1 MPFDALNILRGQY
14 DGAYVDLDENDTA
27 PTSLTVN
34 NDGNICIDL
43 GSSGSGAKG
52 LDCILIL
59 HDQPTDYQNILT
71 AQICDSDHLDAGW
84 QSVMFYPIIYAY
96 MREVIATATTA
107 FDASDDYGQILTA
120 TTDTATGVIRQFS
133 RNLTT
138 IGGTGKIWVEMQD
151 AGDTYG
157 ENGDIL
163 TSAVTGV
170 ATQVGVSKVI
180 MTPLILVRRFSTWK
194 RYIRPT
200 LTVTAGGNFGDVD
213 MLVTNSQHSHV
224 NNLYMTGGA

>member
-1 MPFDALNILRGQY
+1 MPYDALNILRGQY
-14 DGAYVDLDENDTA
+14 EGAYVDLEPTDTA

-43 GSSGSGAKG
+43 GNSGTGAKG
-52 LDCILIL
+52 LDAILIL
-59 HDQPTDYQNILT
+59 HDTPTTYQDTLT

-84 QSVMFYPIIYAY
+84 QSVMFYPVIYCY

-107 FDASDDYGQILTA
+107 FDASDDYGQVLTA
-120 TTDTATGVIRQFS
+120 VGDTATGVIRQFS

-138 IGGTGKIWVEMQD
+138 IGGTGKIWIEMQD

-157 ENGDIL
+157 TDGDTL
-163 TSAVTGV
+163 NSAVTGV
-170 ATQVGVSKVI
+170 ATQIGVSKVI

-200 LTVTAGGNFGDVD
+200 FTVTDGGNFGAVD
-213 MLVTNSQHSHV
+213 LLVTGSQHSHV
-224 NNLYMTGGA
+224 NNLYMTGGV